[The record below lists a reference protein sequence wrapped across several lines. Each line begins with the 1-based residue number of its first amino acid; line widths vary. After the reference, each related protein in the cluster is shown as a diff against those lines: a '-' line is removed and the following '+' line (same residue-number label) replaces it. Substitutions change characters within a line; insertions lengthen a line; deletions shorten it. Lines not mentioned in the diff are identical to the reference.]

1 MFYIIHGADVS
12 KARAALRAAVD
23 GLLVKKPDAPLIF
36 IEGDKG
42 FSPEEL
48 EGYIAGQGLFEK
60 NFIVVFDGV
69 LKNEETLGLI
79 LARLPDI
86 AQTPNVFFLLE
97 EKISSAPLKEF
108 SALAEKVLSFEKS
121 AAVPPFNV
129 FSLTDALGRRD
140 RKGLWIL
147 YRKAKQAGLVDE
159 EMHGTLLWQVRT
171 MLLSRVSRDG
181 AQAGLKPFVFLKAS
195 RYEKNY
201 PGKELRDLSAGL
213 VAVLHDA
220 RRGVSEFEI
229 LFEKFLLGV

>member
-1 MFYIIHGADVS
+1 MLYVIHGTDVS
-12 KARAALRAAVD
+12 RARAALRATVD
-23 GLLVKKPDAPLIF
+23 GLLVKKPDTSLLF
-36 IEGDKG
+36 IEGDRG

-60 NFIVVFDGV
+60 NFVVVLDGV
-69 LKNEETLGLI
+69 LKNEETLGRI

-86 AQTPNVFFLLE
+86 AQSPNIFLLVE
-97 EKISSAPLKEF
+97 EKISAAPLKEF
-108 SALAEKVLSFEKS
+108 SVSAEKVLSFEKK
-121 AAVPPFNV
+121 AATPPFNV

-140 RKGLWIL
+140 RKELWVL
-147 YRKAKQAGLVDE
+147 YRKAKQAGLADE

-181 AQAGLKPFVFLKAS
+181 VQAGLKPFVFSKAS

-201 PGKELRDLSAGL
+201 PGKELRELSANL
-213 VAVLHDA
+213 LAVLHDA
-220 RRGVSEFEI
+220 RRGVSEFEV